1 LYEDSDIKFLTMTTP
16 TLNYSIDG
24 GSSYSTPLP
33 SPSPAIN
40 TTRITFSVN
49 IPGGLAAL
57 KVFRIRLIGITNP
70 PTQRPSGRGF
80 TVFTFDSLGRSIDR
94 INECSI
100 NPLDVLVLNARFDNT
115 SLYVNDPYRTPKI
128 IIN

>member
-1 LYEDSDIKFLTMTTP
+1 M
-16 TLNYSIDG
+16 
-24 GSSYSTPLP
+24 
-33 SPSPAIN
+33 
-40 TTRITFSVN
+40 
-49 IPGGLAAL
+49 
-57 KVFRIRLIGITNP
+57 
-70 PTQRPSGRGF
+70 
-80 TVFTFDSLGRSIDR
+80 FTFDSLGRSIDR